1 MGMETDTRRA
11 AVIMAGGSGERFWP
25 LSRRLR
31 PKQLLNL
38 TSPEQSVLAE
48 AVDRIAALIPTSDIY
63 IATGEHLLEP
73 IRDARLGIPPENVL
87 AEPCKR
93 NTAGCLAYATAQLLA
108 RYGTPE
114 RPPRS
119 PELQRAI
126 SMAVLTADHLI
137 GEPPLFLE
145 TIDTLLRVAEHHHAL
160 GVIGVAPTR
169 PETGYG
175 YIESKTDDPLTP
187 EGGVQVY
194 PVAAFHEKPDAERAR
209 LFMQSGAHLWNA
221 GMFFWNVADFMEEL
235 AVAFPHYAEATLD
248 MADALIQGD
257 DDRVRALFAALPD
270 ISIDYA
276 LMERAQRVV
285 VARAEFTWDDIGSW
299 PALERTYPADD
310 AGNVTAGE
318 PLLINSR
325 NCIVY
330 RDAACAGKD
339 IAVAVVGA
347 QDLVVVVTED
357 AILVTPKSCSQ
368 DVKLAVTEIKNRGGR
383 QV

>member
-1 MGMETDTRRA
+1 MDSGTRRA

-38 TSPEQSVLAE
+38 TNPDQSVLAE
-48 AVDRIAALIPTSDIY
+48 AVTRITPLIPPGDIF

-73 IRDARLGIPPENVL
+73 IRTAQVGVPPENVL

-108 RYGTPE
+108 RYAAPGQ
-114 RPPRS
+114 PPQS
-119 PELQRAI
+119 KELQRSLA
-126 SMAVLTADHLI
+126 MAVLTADHLI
-137 GEPPLFLE
+137 GEAPLFLD
-145 TIDTLLRVAEHHHAL
+145 TIDTLLRVAGQGHAL

-175 YIESKTDDPLTP
+175 YIESKKNEPLTTGP
-187 EGGVQVY
+187 GVQVY
-194 PVAAFHEKPDAERAR
+194 PVAAFHEKPDAERAHR
-209 LFMQSGAHLWNA
+209 FLQSGAHLWNA
-221 GMFFWNVADFMEEL
+221 GMFFWNVADFMDEL
-235 AVAFPHYAEATLD
+235 AFASPQFAEATLT
-248 MADALIQGD
+248 MADAMIAGD
-257 DDRVRALFAALPD
+257 DERVRSVFAALPD

-276 LMERAQRVV
+276 LMERARHVV

-299 PALERTYPADD
+299 PALERTYPAD
-310 AGNVTAGE
+310 ANGNVTAGD
-318 PLLINSR
+318 PILINSR
-325 NCIVY
+325 DCIVY
-330 RDAACAGKD
+330 RDAASAGKD
-339 IAVAVVGA
+339 VVVAVVGA

-368 DVKLAVTEIKNRGGR
+368 DVKLAVTEIRRLGGT
-383 QV
+383 QI